1 MPQRIMQSASPAL
14 ALARSPIPALRRL
27 VVVVSDETVVLQGQ
41 LPSYYFKQLAQETVM
56 PTLAGR
62 RLLNRVEVVRDLVE
76 VVE

>member
-1 MPQRIMQSASPAL
+1 MHSASPDL

-27 VVVVSDETVVLQGQ
+27 VVEISGDTVVLQGQ
-41 LPSYYFKQLAQETVM
+41 LPSYYYKQLAQETVM

-76 VVE
+76 VAE